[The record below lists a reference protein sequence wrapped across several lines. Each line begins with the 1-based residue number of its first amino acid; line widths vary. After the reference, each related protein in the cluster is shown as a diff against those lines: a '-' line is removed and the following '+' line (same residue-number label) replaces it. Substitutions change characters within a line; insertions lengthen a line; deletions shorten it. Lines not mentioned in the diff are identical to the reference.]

1 MTPRDLG
8 VRLAAAR
15 HAAGLSQ
22 QQAAARLF
30 MAQSCVS
37 RIETGTRDVTAIDAA
52 RMAALYDVPLAS
64 LFEAQL
70 DTARRSSASI

>member
-1 MTPRDLG
+1 MTPRELG
-8 VRLAAAR
+8 ARLAAAR

-37 RIETGTRDVTAIDAA
+37 RIETGDRDVTAIDAA
-52 RMAALYDVPLAS
+52 RMAALYGVSLAS
-64 LFEAQL
+64 LFDGQL
-70 DTARRSSASI
+70 ETARLSSAST